1 MPTVHLRLTAGED
14 VARLVIDEISGL
26 EGVDSVEEIADL
38 MPHMDDDDSSSA
50 GSIEDRSPGYH
61 SIEVE
66 TSNDLVARRVRER
79 AMELAEQRGAV
90 LEIVDEQ

>member
-1 MPTVHLRLTAGED
+1 MPTVHLRLTANDD
-14 VARLVIDEISGL
+14 VARLLIDEIGGL

-50 GSIEDRSPGYH
+50 GSVEDRSPGFH

-66 TSNDLVARRVRER
+66 TSNELAARRVRTL
-79 AMELAEQRGAV
+79 ASELAEQRGAV
-90 LEIVDEQ
+90 LEIVDDQ